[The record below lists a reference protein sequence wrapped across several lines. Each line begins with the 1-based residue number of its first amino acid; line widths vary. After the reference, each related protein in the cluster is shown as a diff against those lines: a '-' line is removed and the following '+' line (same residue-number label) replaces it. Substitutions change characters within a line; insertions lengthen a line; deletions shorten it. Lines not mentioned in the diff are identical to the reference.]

1 MVVRNADGVVFYALE
16 NIVNFMDRQKAN
28 EDVARRLIR
37 KIPNV
42 PKEGTYFIGM
52 DNVDELFPNTGSSF
66 IGFVGLISAS
76 TTAITDYYTK
86 KYIVEFISEDKESLS
101 FLYGESIEQFL
112 IKNLVNYSGFR
123 RKVK

>member
-42 PKEGTYFIGM
+42 PKEGQI
-52 DNVDELFPNTGSSF
+52 
-66 IGFVGLISAS
+66 
-76 TTAITDYYTK
+76 
-86 KYIVEFISEDKESLS
+86 
-101 FLYGESIEQFL
+101 Q
-112 IKNLVNYSGFR
+112 
-123 RKVK
+123 